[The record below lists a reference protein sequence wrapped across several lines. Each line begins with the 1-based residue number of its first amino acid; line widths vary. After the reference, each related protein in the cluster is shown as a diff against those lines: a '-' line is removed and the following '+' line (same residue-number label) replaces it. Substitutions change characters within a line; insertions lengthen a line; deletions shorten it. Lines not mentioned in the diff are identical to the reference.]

1 MVSWNPLKSL
11 GGLVQPSQDRKSTRL
26 NSVKISY
33 VLMFFE
39 KELKLNRT
47 LATLILSLGTW
58 AEIPLLPLLGAL
70 SDRVGRKPLLLSGLF
85 TFFIFNLLM
94 SVSQNYIHAMLT
106 MLLFGVIWGA
116 FTSAGSAFIGDIIEE
131 QNRGKAMS
139 LYNSAAS
146 IANIIAPTIMSLAI
160 IKTSFRTAFTIIA
173 IIVLAGFLL
182 VLFGVAP
189 SRLEHSS

>member
-1 MVSWNPLKSL
+1 MEAIKEF
-11 GGLVQPSQDRKSTRL
+11 RKFGSAFTIFL
-26 NSVKISY
+26 LASVCFFIGDSVKISY

-94 SVSQNYIHAMLT
+94 SVSQNYMHAMLT

-116 FTSAGSAFIGDIIEE
+116 FTSASSAFIGDVTEE
-131 QNRGKAMS
+131 QNRG
-139 LYNSAAS
+139 
-146 IANIIAPTIMSLAI
+146 
-160 IKTSFRTAFTIIA
+160 
-173 IIVLAGFLL
+173 
-182 VLFGVAP
+182 
-189 SRLEHSS
+189 RL